1 MSEANDTTGNAAD
14 AGELLLVG
22 VGFMGRPYVAAAKRL
37 GLRVRAVE
45 AHDWAHMCED
55 LVDEVEPSWGK
66 YGALDELW
74 AETVHA
80 AAEKRR
86 PTGIF
91 GFTESHVLGAAMAQ
105 DRFGLPGPSL
115 QAAVISR
122 NKALQR
128 GRFRA
133 HGVGQPEYLLTDD
146 LASAAPWAAERLPV
160 VLKPLSSAGS
170 DGVELVPDAAAFE
183 RAAVRRAAERP
194 ILVEQAVEGPEYSW
208 EALVRD
214 GEVWFANVTAKTTT
228 GAPHF
233 VELEHRAAAPLSP
246 EDSERVAALGRSVLD
261 AIGMR
266 TGIVH
271 LEFRLT
277 SEGPA
282 VMEVAVRTPGDYLM
296 ELCSLTYGID
306 WFEMVVRLAV
316 GAELPA
322 PPQGPVKHAASLFV
336 VSDPGEVVAL
346 EGLDEVL
353 AHPAVETAAFRVSV
367 GDTVGRTSSSLQ
379 RTAYAVLAA
388 DTAEELEEAIAFTRR
403 TLSIKTVP
411 TGTEE

>member
-1 MSEANDTTGNAAD
+1 MSEQDD
-14 AGELLLVG
+14 RELLLVG
-22 VGFMGRPYVAAAKRL
+22 VGFMGRPYAAAARRL

-45 AHDWAHMCED
+45 AHDWAGAIEH
-55 LVDEVEPSWGK
+55 LVDEVEPSQGR
-66 YGALDELW
+66 YGSLDELW

-80 AAEKRR
+80 AVEKSR
-86 PTGIF
+86 PAGIF

-133 HGVGQPEYLLTDD
+133 HGVGQPEYLLTND
-146 LASAAPWAAERLPV
+146 LSDAADWAGARLPV
-160 VLKPLSSAGS
+160 VVKPLSSAGS
-170 DGVELVPDAAAFE
+170 DGVELVADAAAFE
-183 RAAVRRAAERP
+183 SAALRRASERP
-194 ILVEQAVEGPEYSW
+194 LLVEKAIEGPEYSW

-228 GAPHF
+228 GAPNF
-233 VELEHRAAAPLSP
+233 VELEHRAAAPLSAQ
-246 EDSERVAALGRSVLD
+246 DAERVAELGRSVLS

-277 SEGPA
+277 SSGPA
-282 VMEVAVRTPGDYLM
+282 VMEVAVRTPGDYIM
-296 ELCSLTYGID
+296 ELCSLAYGID

-316 GAELPA
+316 GAELP
-322 PPQGPVKHAASLFV
+322 PPPEGPVRHAASLFV
-336 VSDPGEVVAL
+336 VSDPGQVIAL
-346 EGLDEVL
+346 DGLDTVRS
-353 AHPAVETAAFRVSV
+353 HPAVVDAAFKVAV

-388 DTAEELEEAIAFTRR
+388 DSPEELEEAIEFTRR

-411 TGTEE
+411 AATEE

>member
-1 MSEANDTTGNAAD
+1 MTGREENPTGD
-14 AGELLLVG
+14 GELLLVG

-45 AHDWAHMCED
+45 AHDWAHMIEH
-55 LVDEVEPSWGK
+55 LVDEVVPSQGK

-80 AAEKRR
+80 AVEARR

-91 GFTESHVLGAAMAQ
+91 GFTESHVLGAALAQ
-105 DRFGLPGPSL
+105 DRAGLPGPSF

-128 GRFRA
+128 GRFRT
-133 HGVGQPEYLLTDD
+133 HGIGQPEFLLTDD
-146 LASAAPWAAERLPV
+146 VAAPAAAEWAGTRLPV

-170 DGVELVPDAAAFE
+170 DGVELAPDAAAF
-183 RAAVRRAAERP
+183 AAAAARRASERP

-233 VELEHRAAAPLSP
+233 VELEHRAAAPLP
-246 EDSERVAALGRSVLD
+246 PADAERVAALGRAVLD

-282 VMEVAVRTPGDYLM
+282 VMEVAVRTPGDYIM

-322 PPQGPVKHAASLFV
+322 PPEGPVRHAASLFV

-346 EGLDEVL
+346 DGLDEVR
-353 AHPAVETAAFRVSV
+353 AHPAVVDAAFRVSV

-388 DTAEELEEAIAFTRR
+388 DSAEELEEAIAFTRR

-411 TGTEE
+411 AATEE

>member
-1 MSEANDTTGNAAD
+1 MSAPEER
-14 AGELLLVG
+14 ELLLVG
-22 VGFMGRPYVAAAKRL
+22 VGFMGRPYAAAAKRL
-37 GLRVRAVE
+37 GLRVRAIE
-45 AHDWAHMCED
+45 AHDWAGAIEH
-55 LVDEVEPSWGK
+55 LVDAVEPSQGR

-80 AAEKRR
+80 AVEKSL

-128 GRFRA
+128 GRFRVQ
-133 HGVGQPEYLLTDD
+133 GIGQPEYRLTDD
-146 LASAAPWAAERLPV
+146 LAAAAEWAAAHLPV
-160 VLKPLSSAGS
+160 IVKPLSSAGS
-170 DGVELVPDAAAFE
+170 DGVELVADTESFE

-194 ILVEQAVEGPEYSW
+194 LLVEKALDGPEYSW

-214 GEVWFANVTAKTTT
+214 GEVWFSNLTAKETT
-228 GAPHF
+228 GPPHF
-233 VELEHRAAAPLSP
+233 VEVTHRTVPPLSEP
-246 EDSERVAALGRSVLD
+246 DAQRVAALGREVLA

-277 SEGPA
+277 RSGPA

-306 WFEMVVRLAV
+306 WFEMVVRLTT
-316 GAELPA
+316 GMELPPA
-322 PPQGPVKHAASLFV
+322 PQSPVRYAASHFV
-336 VSDPGEVVAL
+336 ISDPGQVVAVDGL
-346 EGLDEVL
+346 EEVL
-353 AHPAVETAAFRVSV
+353 GHPAVEDAAFKVAV
-367 GDTVGRTSSSLQ
+367 GDIVPRTSSSLQ
-379 RTAYAVLAA
+379 RTGYAVLAA
-388 DTAEELEEAIAFTRR
+388 DSPEEREEAIAFVRR
-403 TLSIKTVP
+403 TLSVKTVP
-411 TGTEE
+411 VASEE

>member
-1 MSEANDTTGNAAD
+1 MSEQGDR
-14 AGELLLVG
+14 ELLLVG
-22 VGFMGRPYVAAAKRL
+22 VGFMGRPYVAAARRL
-37 GLRVRAVE
+37 GLRVRAIE
-45 AHDWAHMCED
+45 AHDWAGAIED
-55 LVDEVEPSWGK
+55 LVDAVEPSQGR
-66 YGALDELW
+66 YGSLDELW

-80 AAEKRR
+80 AVEASR

-133 HGVGQPEYLLTDD
+133 HGIGQPEYLLTND
-146 LASAAPWAAERLPV
+146 LSESADWAGARLPV
-160 VLKPLSSAGS
+160 VVKPLSSAGS
-170 DGVELVPDAAAFE
+170 EGVELVADAAAFE
-183 RAAVRRAAERP
+183 SAALRRASERP
-194 ILVEQAVEGPEYSW
+194 LLVESALEGPEYSW

-214 GEVWFANVTAKTTT
+214 GEIWFANVTAKTTT
-228 GAPHF
+228 GAPNF
-233 VELEHRAAAPLSP
+233 VELEHRAAAPLAAP
-246 EDSERVAALGRSVLD
+246 DAERVAELGRSVLS

-271 LEFRLT
+271 LEFRMT
-277 SEGPA
+277 SSGPA
-282 VMEVAVRTPGDYLM
+282 VMEVAVRTPGDYIM

-306 WFEMVVRLAV
+306 WHEMVVRLAV
-316 GAELPA
+316 GAELP
-322 PPQGPVKHAASLFV
+322 PPPEGPVRHAASLFV

-346 EGLDEVL
+346 DGLDAVRN
-353 AHPAVETAAFRVSV
+353 HPAVVDAAFKVAV

-388 DTAEELEEAIAFTRR
+388 DSPEDLEEAIEFTRR

-411 TGTEE
+411 VAAEE